1 MEPTT
6 MNDGRAQLMAFAQ
19 GLHPQT
25 EIAPCDL
32 QPGGR
37 YALPPGFELRIDP
50 AHDESV
56 ILFGPNDTATRVKT
70 LIQYGGR
77 YLVRGLDVLRGLACV
92 CRVGE
97 PVWERSLDV
106 QADYWRQLLATA
118 PTFAIPAPAPMTR
131 SEMERHINTCDQ
143 CKPVAVAYGNAI
155 DSGASLTND
164 AHVKM
169 MIDKAHAN
177 QADAVQYYRTIR
189 DGRNNIFT
197 TSGPPANPVRAR
209 RATHPVPVPTEA

>member
-77 YLVRGLDVLRGLACV
+77 YLVRGIDLLRALAVLM
-92 CRVGE
+92 RVGE
-97 PVWERSLDV
+97 PVWEKSLDT
-106 QADYWRQLLATA
+106 QAIYWRELLATA
-118 PTFAIPAPAPMTR
+118 PPFTIPAPAPMTR
-131 SEMERHINTCDQ
+131 AEMERHINTCDQ
-143 CKPVAVAYGNAI
+143 CQPVAVAYGNAI
-155 DSGASLTND
+155 DSGASLTSD

-169 MIDKAHAN
+169 MIDKAHADP
-177 QADAVQYYRTIR
+177 AGAVAHYAAIA
-189 DGRNNIFT
+189 DGRNSLFT
-197 TSGPPANPVRAR
+197 TAVPAAKQKRTTQPLAM
-209 RATHPVPVPTEA
+209 TTEA

>member
-1 MEPTT
+1 MEV
-6 MNDGRAQLMAFAQ
+6 
-19 GLHPQT
+19 
-25 EIAPCDL
+25 APCDL

-97 PVWERSLDV
+97 PVWERSLDT
-106 QADYWRQLLATA
+106 QATYWRELLATA

-131 SEMERHINTCDQ
+131 FEMERF
-143 CKPVAVAYGNAI
+143 I
-155 DSGASLTND
+155 D
-164 AHVKM
+164 
-169 MIDKAHAN
+169 
-177 QADAVQYYRTIR
+177 ADANCQRVRPAFTEAANMTGRLVSDADLRDLIQRATDPEAAIRYYAQLR
-189 DGRNNIFT
+189 DGRSPLFT
-197 TSGPPANPVRAR
+197 TSGPQANPAR
-209 RATHPVPVPTEA
+209 TTRTTHPVTQEA